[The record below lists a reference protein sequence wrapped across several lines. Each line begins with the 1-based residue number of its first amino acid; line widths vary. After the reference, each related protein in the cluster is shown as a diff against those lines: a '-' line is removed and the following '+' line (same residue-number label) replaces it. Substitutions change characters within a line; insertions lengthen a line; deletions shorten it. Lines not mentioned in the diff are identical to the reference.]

1 MSEEESKPLVTEAS
15 NPTNGE
21 ERKKFVRERKPREP
35 REPDKPI
42 EELYDLSQPIP
53 KVREPR
59 RNTSSCPRTI
69 AQARTSDGSRSDCIR
84 RQQAVGYGSC

>member
-1 MSEEESKPLVTEAS
+1 MSEEESKAVTTEAS

-42 EELYDLSQPIP
+42 EELYDLSQPIA
-53 KVREPR
+53 KVRELR
-59 RNTSSCPRTI
+59 WTASNWLRDDASTT
-69 AQARTSDGSRSDCIR
+69 TSDGSRSEGIR
-84 RQQAVGYGSC
+84 RHADLAR